1 MSLQPI
7 SKGARIDAVDSLR
20 GFALLGVLLANI
32 PIAGPDTISGA
43 WDSTLIFL
51 SHLLIDKKFITAFS
65 ILFGFG
71 FYIQMTRA
79 AEKSVHFTRYF
90 LIRMGLLFLIGLI
103 HSYGLWNGDIIMSYA
118 VGGVFLLL
126 VRKWPVK
133 RLILLAVLFNVL
145 LTGIFFIGNSAFG
158 WQIYDYDYA
167 LDAEYGITP
176 SFARYLTINFIM
188 NPWTNFLKD
197 MPITLVFT
205 FGNML
210 IGLILGKLDFFRL
223 AGRMRKTANTLL
235 ILGGTVGFA
244 SSYCYH
250 LVMTGQL
257 ELDLPLLW
265 MPFVLAGGMVLHS
278 LFYISAFIRAYQY
291 PRFRKVLSF
300 FNPVGRTALTNYIL
314 QSVFYLTLFYHCTHL
329 FQLLGTLTRG
339 QTYLLAL
346 ALFGLQTLM
355 SYLWLKR
362 HTQGPLEFVW
372 KKLSYGMAK
381 QSPDR
386 NRTEAPVPK

>member
-1 MSLQPI
+1 MKLQPI
-7 SKGARIDAVDSLR
+7 SQEARIDAVDGLR
-20 GFALLGVLLANI
+20 GFALLGVLIANI
-32 PIAGPDTISGA
+32 PVAGPDTITGT
-43 WDSTLIFL
+43 WDSALIFL

-71 FYIQMTRA
+71 FYIQMQRA
-79 AEKSVHFTRYF
+79 EEKRVYFTRYF
-90 LIRMGLLFLIGLI
+90 LIRMGLLFLIGII

-118 VGGVFLLL
+118 FGGVFLLL
-126 VRKWPVK
+126 VRRWPLK
-133 RLILLAVLFNVL
+133 RLVFLALFFNVF
-145 LTGIFFIGNSAFG
+145 LTGVFFIGNSALG

-167 LDAEYGITP
+167 LDSEYGITP
-176 SFARYLTINFIM
+176 SLARYLTINFIM
-188 NPWTNFLKD
+188 NPWSNFPQD

-210 IGLILGKLDFFRL
+210 IGLILGRLNFFRL
-223 AGRMRKTANTLL
+223 SGESQKISMWL
-235 ILGGTVGFA
+235 IALGGTVGFA

-265 MPFVLAGGMVLHS
+265 VPFVLAGGMVLQS
-278 LFYISAFIRAYQY
+278 LFYISVFVHAYQH
-291 PRFRKVLSF
+291 PGIRKALRF
-300 FNPVGRTALTNYIL
+300 FNPVGRTALTNYIM

-329 FQLLGTLTRG
+329 FQLFGNLTRG

-346 ALFGLQTLM
+346 GLFGLQTLM

-362 HTQGPLEFVW
+362 HRQGPLESLW
-372 KKLSYGMAK
+372 KKASYSLAR
-381 QSPDR
+381 SRD
-386 NRTEAPVPK
+386 

>member
-1 MSLQPI
+1 MKLQPI
-7 SKGARIDAVDSLR
+7 SQRARIDAVDGLR
-20 GFALLGVLLANI
+20 GFALLGVLIANI
-32 PIAGPDTISGA
+32 PVAGPDTINGA
-43 WDSTLIFL
+43 WDSTLNFL

-79 AEKSVHFTRYF
+79 AEKSIRFTRYF

-118 VGGVFLLL
+118 LGGVFLLL
-126 VRKWPVK
+126 VRRWPVK
-133 RLILLAVLFNVL
+133 RLILMAVLFNVL

-176 SFARYLTINFIM
+176 SLVRYLAINFIM
-188 NPWTNFLKD
+188 NPWSNFMQD

-223 AGRMRKTANTLL
+223 AAGKMRKTANTLL

-265 MPFVLAGGMVLHS
+265 VPFVLAGGMVLHS
-278 LFYISAFIRAYQY
+278 LFYISAFVRVYQN
-291 PRFRKVLSF
+291 PRISKALRF
-300 FNPVGRTALTNYIL
+300 FNPVGRTALTNYIM
-314 QSVFYLTLFYHCTHL
+314 QSVFYLNLFYHCTHL
-329 FQLLGTLTRG
+329 FQLYGKITMG
-339 QTYLLAL
+339 QTYLLAI
-346 ALFGLQTLM
+346 ALFGLQTLI
-355 SYLWLKR
+355 SYLWLRK

-381 QSPDR
+381 TRSYR
-386 NRTEAPVPK
+386 